1 MYTPQSIIGRTL
13 IAPTHSFWK
22 QHFFSHEN
30 PGCTFDVQYYVSLA
44 MGIDFKTSVV
54 VQRVVEELQ
63 RVLFDLQPL
72 HCSHC
77 PLLTALTHLV
87 DWPASSYASK

>member
-1 MYTPQSIIGRTL
+1 
-13 IAPTHSFWK
+13 
-22 QHFFSHEN
+22 
-30 PGCTFDVQYYVSLA
+30 